1 MEFFRHTLPNG
12 IRIIHKQ
19 VNSPVAH
26 CGLII
31 NVGSRDE
38 KEEEQGLAHFIEH
51 SIFKGTS
58 KRKAYH
64 ILSRMEDVGGE
75 INAYTTKEET
85 SIYAAFLSDYYS
97 RAIELLFDITFNSTF
112 PAKEIKKEK
121 DVIIDEILSYQDS
134 PSELIFDDFE
144 EHIFKGHPIGKNIL
158 GTPEHVKSFTQKHI
172 INFIKNNYNTNEMVF
187 SSVGNISFDKLCKL
201 VEKYTEQIPTSNR
214 VHTRLPLN
222 GYHPDQIIEARDT
235 YQSHAIIGN
244 RAYDSKNDKV
254 TALILLNNILGGP
267 GMNSRL
273 NLGIREK
280 YGFAYNIES
289 FYTPYSDTG
298 IVGIYIGTDKGTMD
312 KSIKLV
318 HKELNNLRTKKLG
331 PHQLKKAK
339 SQLIGQLAIA
349 QENNSSLMLS
359 AGKAVLTFDKVETI
373 EEINARIESVTAE
386 ELLEVANEVFNPS
399 KLTTLIFKAK

>member
-19 VNSPVAH
+19 VDSPVAH

-31 NVGSRDE
+31 NAGSRDE
-38 KEEEQGLAHFIEH
+38 RDDEQGLAHFIEH

-85 SIYAAFLSDYYS
+85 SIYAAFLSEYYP
-97 RAIELLFDITFNSTF
+97 RAIELLFDITFHSTF

-158 GTPEHVKSFTQKHI
+158 GTPKLVKSFTQNHI
-172 INFIKNNYNTNEMVF
+172 KEFIKNNYHTNEMVF
-187 SSVGNISFDKLCKL
+187 SSVGNISFDKLCKQL
-201 VEKYTEQIPTSNR
+201 ERYTESIPAS
-214 VHTRLPLN
+214 TRTHQRKPLN
-222 GYHPDQIIEARDT
+222 GYYPNEIIEARDT

-244 RAYDSKNDKV
+244 RAYEAKDEKV
-254 TALILLNNILGGP
+254 TGLFLLNNILGGP

-298 IVGIYIGTDKGTMD
+298 IIGVYLGTDKGTMS
-312 KSIKLV
+312 KSIALV
-318 HKELNNLRTKKLG
+318 HKELANLRTKKLG

-339 SQLIGQLAIA
+339 KQLIGQLAIA

-359 AGKAVLTFDKVETI
+359 AGKAILTFDKVETI
-373 EEINARIESVTAE
+373 EEINTRIENVTAE
-386 ELLEVANEVFNPS
+386 ELLMIANEVFDPT